1 MTAVSDR
8 PDQRPSGDKRGA
20 GVSRSTHNS
29 TRSSLENSKALTER
43 IEALRHAVGASHV
56 LLFNGTGHLLMQCG
70 GSDFRDL
77 GIVGV
82 LLANITA
89 AAQEMGRVLDEG
101 GGFSLHF
108 QEGKNI
114 AVYSAA
120 INEDVILCLILGRG
134 RGSSRL
140 GTVWFYMKQAI
151 EDIRS
156 YLRHRE
162 GQPMPPA
169 GGNTEPRAAGTRRG
183 QPAGPGEI
191 ASHPQ
196 PLMRVDHKPP
206 DGWSGAEDTPLLT
219 YEEAK
224 KRGLVTL
231 E

>member
-1 MTAVSDR
+1 
-8 PDQRPSGDKRGA
+8 
-20 GVSRSTHNS
+20 
-29 TRSSLENSKALTER
+29 
-43 IEALRHAVGASHV
+43 
-56 LLFNGTGHLLMQCG
+56 MQCG

-108 QEGKNI
+108 HEGKNI

-151 EDIRS
+151 EEIRAF
-156 YLRHRE
+156 LKQRE
-162 GQPMPPA
+162 GQPLPPS
-169 GGNTEPRAAGTRRG
+169 GGETLPHAAGARRVR
-183 QPAGPGEI
+183 PASPAERT
-191 ASHPQ
+191 SHPQ
-196 PLMRVDHKPP
+196 SPMRVAPKPP

-224 KRGLVTL
+224 KRGLITL